1 MVQQWRGGEWSL
13 WAVVQIA
20 DPLLVELIRVQR
32 LAVSLNISNPLRR
45 DRFKLSKWKFSN
57 GHFQLDPTT
66 FLLSLS
72 LNKNVKGKMFRHQVC
87 WLGKFSF
94 WTIAKFKLMQNWW
107 RDLTTAKGEG
117 GGGGEGGNVDQVG
130 RMERKLPADWPAG
143 VRHCSSVQLCAI
155 VCNAQ
160 AALCNGCVVC
170 LRVKTAKGFGGTY
183 EGLEVGQGM
192 QTGGNIIECSKMSCR
207 W

>member
-20 DPLLVELIRVQR
+20 DRPLVELHRVQR

-87 WLGKFSF
+87 WVGKFSF
-94 WTIAKFKLMQNWW
+94 WTITEFRMMQNWW
-107 RDLTTAKGEG
+107 RDLKTAKGEG
-117 GGGGEGGNVDQVG
+117 EEGQRGWQCWSSRHNGEEIACRLASWCAPLFFCPIMCN
-130 RMERKLPADWPAG
+130 R
-143 VRHCSSVQLCAI
+143 VQRCAI
-155 VCNAQ
+155 MCNAQ
-160 AALCNGCVVC
+160 AAVCYGSVVC
-170 LRVKTAKGFGGTY
+170 LEAKAAKGFGGRMR
-183 EGLEVGQGM
+183 GLG
-192 QTGGNIIECSKMSCR
+192 
-207 W
+207 

>member
-20 DPLLVELIRVQR
+20 DRPLVELHRVQR

-94 WTIAKFKLMQNWW
+94 WTITEFRMMQNWW

-117 GGGGEGGNVDQVG
+117 EEGEGVAMLIKSAQWRGNCLQIGQLVCATVLLSNYVQSCA
-130 RMERKLPADWPAG
+130 MHKLP
-143 VRHCSSVQLCAI
+143 
-155 VCNAQ
+155 
-160 AALCNGCVVC
+160 CVMV
-170 LRVKTAKGFGGTY
+170 V
-183 EGLEVGQGM
+183 
-192 QTGGNIIECSKMSCR
+192 
-207 W
+207 

>member
-20 DPLLVELIRVQR
+20 DRPLVELHRVQR

-72 LNKNVKGKMFRHQVC
+72 LNKNVKEKMFRYQV
-87 WLGKFSF
+87 GKFSF
-94 WTIAKFKLMQNWW
+94 WSIAEFKMMQNWW

-117 GGGGEGGNVDQVG
+117 EEGQRGWQCWSSRHNGEEIACRLASWCAPLFFSPIMCN
-130 RMERKLPADWPAG
+130 
-143 VRHCSSVQLCAI
+143 SVKRCAI
-155 VCNAQ
+155 MCNAQ
-160 AALCNGCVVC
+160 AAVCNFNVVC
-170 LRVKTAKGFGGTY
+170 LKAKTAKGFGGRMR
-183 EGLEVGQGM
+183 GLG
-192 QTGGNIIECSKMSCR
+192 
-207 W
+207 